1 MPQDVVAAQKISR
14 VIKEGFEFMRNYCQ
28 ARAMFI
34 NDYVGQYYNKPK
46 GMTGDYPINLVFLAI
61 RVLVAN
67 LVMQGGLNK
76 ITTDIL
82 THKDY
87 AELLGL
93 ALDKSQKQRKL
104 HKILRAG
111 VVDMQFGF
119 AAFKTSI
126 AASGCLLQVG
136 DDINIDPGQI
146 YTDLI
151 PLIDLSIDPTC
162 RKFDES
168 GFVSHNI
175 RIQRQKLLDD
185 DSWDHDLVLRLPTAD
200 THPFMNGRYN
210 KLDNT
215 VAKNQAMKSLQDFV
229 YVCETYVPEVQ
240 AICYV
245 PNPYQTSFDKFLR
258 TQDYYGPD
266 EGPYTFGS
274 LTPPVPERP
283 LPIAPVGVWR
293 DLNKIA
299 NEIFKKIMNQSERQK
314 DITLYRPAYADVADA
329 VREAADGEC
338 IACDDPKGIETLSI
352 GGQNPINEKMVG
364 ELRMWF
370 NLMAGNVEQQGGFSA
385 PTTTGTATEFQGLQ
399 GNIAITSEDAR
410 KQIYETAGEISKKEA
425 WFLHTD
431 PLMFDPSGQ
440 SGIPLT
446 RRVTGGR
453 EVQVW
458 LTPEQRMGDWLE
470 FTFSIVKRSMNV
482 MEPAMRTKLVMEF
495 YTNVIPAVMNSALIA
510 MQQGIQFNVPRALM
524 SLAEEQGID
533 DIMMEV
539 FEDPT
544 FNQRMQWFAQQGPKN
559 AGKGQ
564 ASMGAIQ
571 QNGGLASARP
581 IATPTQEFNQN
592 AQETAGMAQSA
603 MKTGVGF

>member
-1 MPQDVVAAQKISR
+1 MPQDVVAAKKISE
-14 VIKEGFEFMRNYCQ
+14 VVKEGFEFLRHYCG

-34 NDYVGQYYNKPK
+34 KDYVGQYYNKPK
-46 GMTGDYPINLVFLAI
+46 GMTGEYPINLIFLAI

-76 ITTDIL
+76 ITTDVL
-82 THKDY
+82 AQKEY
-87 AELLGL
+87 AELWGL

-104 HKILRAG
+104 HRVLRAG

-146 YTDLI
+146 YTDLV
-151 PLIDLSIDPTC
+151 PLVDLSIDPTC
-162 RKFDES
+162 RRFEDA
-168 GFVSHNI
+168 GFISHNI
-175 RIQRQKLLDD
+175 RIQRQKLLDAD
-185 DSWDHDLVLRLPTAD
+185 GWDHDLVLRLPSAD
-200 THPFMNGRYN
+200 THPFVGGRVN
-210 KLDNT
+210 KLSGD
-215 VAKNQAMKSLQDFV
+215 VAKAQAMRSLQDFV
-229 YVCETYVPEVQ
+229 YVCETYVPEAK

-245 PNPYQTSFDKFLR
+245 PNPYQTTFEKFLR
-258 TQDYYGPD
+258 VQDYYGPD
-266 EGPYTFGS
+266 EGPFTFGS
-274 LTPPVPERP
+274 LTPPVPDAP
-283 LPIAPVGVWR
+283 LPVAPVGVWR

-329 VREAADGEC
+329 IREAPDGEC
-338 IACDDPKGIETLSI
+338 IACDDPKGVETLSI

-425 WFLHTD
+425 WFMHTD

-440 SGIPLT
+440 SGVPLT

-458 LTPEQRMGDWLE
+458 LTPEQRMGDFAE
-470 FTFSIVKRSMNV
+470 FNFSIVKRSMNI
-482 MEPAMRTKLVMEF
+482 MEPAMRARIVTEF
-495 YTNVIPAVMNSALIA
+495 YTNEIPAIFNSAQIA
-510 MQQGIQFNVPRALM
+510 MQLGIPFNVPRALM
-524 SLAEEQGID
+524 QLAEEKGIED
-533 DIMMEV
+533 LMLEI

-544 FNQRMQWFAQQGPKN
+544 FQQRMQWFAQQGPKN

-581 IATPTQEFNQN
+581 IATPQQDFNQN
-592 AQETAGMAQSA
+592 AQQAAGVAQSA
-603 MKTGVGF
+603 MKMGGF

>member
-1 MPQDVVAAQKISR
+1 MQDVVAAQKISET
-14 VIKEGFEFMRNYCQ
+14 VKEGFEFMRHYCG
-28 ARAMFI
+28 ARALFI
-34 NDYVGQYYNKPK
+34 KDFVGSYYNKPK
-46 GMTGDYPINLVFLAI
+46 GMTGEYPINLIFLAI

-67 LVMQGGLNK
+67 LVMQGGMNK

-82 THKDY
+82 AQKDY

-104 HKILRAG
+104 HRILRAG

-126 AASGCLLQVG
+126 AASGNLLQVG
-136 DDINIDPGQI
+136 DDINIDPGQV

-162 RKFDES
+162 RRFEEA
-168 GFVSHNI
+168 GFISHNV
-175 RIQRQKLLDD
+175 RVQRQKLLDD
-185 DSWDHDLVLRLPTAD
+185 NAWHHDLVLRLPSAD
-200 THPFMNGRYN
+200 THPFMNGQFH
-210 KLDNT
+210 KLNT
-215 VAKNQAMKSLQDFV
+215 AAAKGQAMKSLQDFV
-229 YVCETYVPEVQ
+229 YVCETYVPEAQ

-245 PNPYQTSFDKFLR
+245 PNPYQTSFDKFLKEP
-258 TQDYYGPD
+258 QDYYGPD

-274 LTPPVPERP
+274 LTPPVPDEP
-283 LPIAPVGVWR
+283 LPIAPVGMWR

-329 VREAADGEC
+329 IKEAADGEC
-338 IACDDPKGIETLSI
+338 IACDDPSGINTLSI
-352 GGQNPINEKMVG
+352 GGQNPINEQMVG

-370 NLMAGNVEQQGGFSA
+370 NLMAGNVEQQGGYSS

-399 GNIAITSEDAR
+399 GNMAMTSEDMR
-410 KQIYETAGEISKKEA
+410 KQVYEMAGQISGKEA
-425 WFLHTD
+425 WFMHTD

-446 RRVTGGR
+446 RRVTGGK

-458 LTPEQRMGDWLE
+458 LTPEQRMGDYIE

-495 YTNVIPAVMNSALIA
+495 YGNTIPAVLTSAETA
-510 MQQGIQFNVPRALM
+510 MRLGLPFNVPRALM
-524 SLAEEQGID
+524 QLAEEQGID
-533 DIMMEV
+533 DIMMEI

-544 FNQRMQWFAQQGPKN
+544 FQQRMQWFTQQGPKD

-571 QNGGLASARP
+571 QNGGLASARLM
-581 IATPTQEFNQN
+581 TSPTQDFNSN
-592 AQETAGMAQSA
+592 AQETAGMAQST
-603 MKTGVGF
+603 MKMGG

>member
-1 MPQDVVAAQKISR
+1 MPQDVVAAKKISG
-14 VIKEGFEFMRNYCQ
+14 VVKEGFEFMKHYCG

-34 NDYVGQYYNKPK
+34 KDFVGQYYNKPK
-46 GMTGDYPINLVFLAI
+46 GMTGDYPINLIFMAI
-61 RVLVAN
+61 RVLIAN
-67 LVMQGGLNK
+67 LVMQNGLNK
-76 ITTDIL
+76 VTTDMIA
-82 THKDY
+82 HKEY

-104 HKILRAG
+104 HKVLRAG

-136 DDINIDPGQI
+136 DDINIDPGQV
-146 YTDLI
+146 YTDLV
-151 PLIDLSIDPTC
+151 PLVDLSIDPTC
-162 RKFDES
+162 RRFDEA
-168 GFVSHNI
+168 GFISHNI
-175 RIQRQKLLDD
+175 RIQRQKLLDAD
-185 DSWDHDLVLRLPTAD
+185 EWDHDLVLLLPKAD
-200 THPFMNGRYN
+200 THPFVNGQIN
-210 KLDNT
+210 KLSSDAA
-215 VAKNQAMKSLQDFV
+215 VAQEMKSLQDYV
-229 YVCETYVPEVQ
+229 YVCETYVPEAQ

-245 PNPYQTSFDKFLR
+245 PNPYQTTFDKFLR
-258 TQDYYGPD
+258 VQDYYGPD

-274 LTPPVPERP
+274 LTPPVPEQP

-329 VREAADGEC
+329 IREAPDGEC
-338 IACDDPKGIETLSI
+338 IACDDPSGINTLSI

-364 ELRMWF
+364 EIRMWF
-370 NLMAGNVEQQGGFSA
+370 NLMAGNIEQQGGFSA

-399 GNIAITSEDAR
+399 GNIALTSEDAR
-410 KQIYETAGEISKKEA
+410 KQVYEVAGEISKKEA
-425 WFLHTD
+425 WYLHTD

-458 LTPEQRMGDWLE
+458 LTPEQRMGVFLE
-470 FTFSIVKRSMNV
+470 FSFNIVKRSMGV
-482 MEPAMRTKLVMEF
+482 MEPAMRARLIMEF

-510 MQQGIQFNVPRALM
+510 MQQGIAFNVPRALM
-524 SLAEEQGID
+524 QLAEEQGIE
-533 DIMMEV
+533 DIMLEV

-544 FNQRMQWFAQQGPKN
+544 FQQRMQFFQQQGPKN

-581 IATPTQEFNQN
+581 MTSPTQDFNSN
-592 AQETAGMAQSA
+592 AQQTAGVAQSA
-603 MKTGVGF
+603 MKSGGL

>member
-1 MPQDVVAAQKISR
+1 MPQDVVAAKKISE
-14 VIKEGFEFMRNYCQ
+14 VVKEGFEFMKRYCG

-34 NDYVGQYYNKPK
+34 KDYVGQYYNKPK
-46 GMTGDYPINLVFLAI
+46 GMTGDYPINLIFLAI

-76 ITTDIL
+76 VTTDIL
-82 THKDY
+82 AHKEY

-104 HKILRAG
+104 HRILRAG

-126 AASGCLLQVG
+126 AASGCLLQIA

-146 YTDLI
+146 YTDLV
-151 PLIDLSIDPTC
+151 PLVDLSIDPTC
-162 RKFDES
+162 RRFEEA
-168 GFVSHNI
+168 GFISHNI
-175 RIQRQKLLDD
+175 RIQRQKLLDAD
-185 DSWDHDLVLRLPTAD
+185 GWDHDLVRLLPTAD
-200 THPFMNGRYN
+200 THPFVDGRVN
-210 KLDNT
+210 KLSVDA
-215 VAKNQAMKSLQDFV
+215 AKSQAMKSLQDFV
-229 YVCETYVPEVQ
+229 YVCETYVPEAQ

-245 PNPYQTSFDKFLR
+245 PNPYQSTFEKFLR

-274 LTPPVPERP
+274 LTPPVPDEP
-283 LPIAPVGVWR
+283 LPVAPVGVWR

-329 VREAADGEC
+329 IREAPDGEC
-338 IACDDPKGIETLSI
+338 IACDDPQAINTLSI
-352 GGQNPINEKMVG
+352 GGQNPINEKMVS
-364 ELRMWF
+364 EIRMWF
-370 NLMAGNVEQQGGFSA
+370 NLMAGNIEQQGGYSA

-410 KQIYETAGEISKKEA
+410 KQIYEVAGEISKKEA

-440 SGIPLT
+440 SGVPLT

-453 EVQVW
+453 EIQVW
-458 LTPEQRMGDWLE
+458 LTPEQRMGDWAE
-470 FTFSIVKRSMNV
+470 FTFNIVKRSMNV
-482 MEPAMRTKLVMEF
+482 MEPAMRVKAIMEF
-495 YTNVIPAVMNSALIA
+495 HTNVVPAIFTAAQIA
-510 MQQGIQFNVPRALM
+510 MQLGVQYNVPRALM
-524 SLAEEQGID
+524 QAAEEMGID
-533 DIMMEV
+533 DVMVEV

-544 FNQRMQWFAQQGPKN
+544 FQQRMQWFAQQGPKD

-564 ASMGAIQ
+564 ASIGAIR

-581 IATPTQEFNQN
+581 IATPQQEFNQN
-592 AQETAGMAQSA
+592 AQQTAAVGQSMMGM
-603 MKTGVGF
+603 GGL